1 MERAEI
7 CMTIKLRVDSYEA
20 GIGAVGGLSTFHNYL
35 YPRLVKRG
43 FDVKTFSMRFSPELP
58 IREDFKGVIIRRPST
73 DVDLDVAYAW
83 TYDILRRCGINVDYL
98 TPREIFVV
106 SRYFTNFGVVP
117 SPFRMTEAD
126 LFAPNDW
133 MSIVR
138 SALNALLHPNLVQA
152 IFIHST
158 EPGRIG
164 GIQHN
169 NINGTTEKLDLSDFE
184 LMVKGDYG
192 GSFYQGLR
200 LIRDLE
206 FPLTFKI
213 LQRLPNSAL
222 FTVSKIHR
230 KEYLLGLKAHGM
242 RLGEVKD
249 RVFAI
254 YHGVDTSEFRPM
266 PNVEKKGFTI
276 GFIGRCTPVKG
287 IDIIPD
293 LATMLVKKI
302 PEARFHVVTKTE
314 PQNPY
319 YLSFMDRI
327 REAGLNDV
335 VLVDNTFYTGEEKI
349 KVINSW
355 SLTLVPS
362 RYEPQGQV
370 DLESMSCGV
379 VPAVG
384 LGGLREKV
392 VDGFN
397 GLWINP
403 NNVQETAEK
412 IIQFQQGAYKNR
424 KPEEIAQ
431 NCRETAEKIW
441 DWDKRADAHKEVYT
455 YLTDG
460 RVKEISKDL
469 SALLLPKMSDTQ

>member
-1 MERAEI
+1 
-7 CMTIKLRVDSYEA
+7 
-20 GIGAVGGLSTFHNYL
+20 
-35 YPRLVKRG
+35 
-43 FDVKTFSMRFSPELP
+43 MRFSPELP
-58 IREDFKGVIIRRPST
+58 TREDFKGVIIRRPST

-83 TYDILRRCGINVDYL
+83 TYDILYQYGIKVDYL
-98 TPREIFVV
+98 TPSEIFVV
-106 SRYFTNFGVVP
+106 PRYFTNFGVVP

-126 LFAPNDW
+126 LFSPHDW
-133 MSIVR
+133 MSYVR
-138 SALNALLHPNLVQA
+138 SALNAWLHPNLVQA

-169 NINGTTEKLDLSDFE
+169 NINGTNDRLDLSDFE

-192 GSFYQGLR
+192 DSFYQGLR

-213 LQRLPNSAL
+213 LRRLPDSAL
-222 FTVSKIHR
+222 FAVSRIHR
-230 KEYLLGLKAHGM
+230 KEYLLGLRAHGM
-242 RLGEVKD
+242 RFGEVEN

-254 YHGVDTSEFRPM
+254 YHGVDTDEFRPM
-266 PNVEKKGFTI
+266 QNVEKKGFTI

-293 LATMLVKKI
+293 LAAMLVKKI
-302 PEARFHVVTKTE
+302 PEIKFHIVTKTE

-319 YLSFMDRI
+319 CLDFMDRI
-327 REAGLNDV
+327 REAGLNNV
-335 VLVDNTFYTGEEKI
+335 VSIDNTFYTGEEKI

-355 SLTLVPS
+355 NLVLVPS

-370 DLESMSCGV
+370 DLEAMSCGV

-397 GLWINP
+397 GIWINP

-412 IIQFQQGAYKNR
+412 ITQFQKGAYKGT
-424 KPEEIAQ
+424 KAEDIAR
-431 NCRETAEKIW
+431 NCRESAKKIW
-441 DWDKRADAHKEVYT
+441 DWEKRADAHKEIYT
-455 YLTDG
+455 YLVDG
-460 RVKEISKDL
+460 RVDDIAKDL
-469 SALLLPKMSDTQ
+469 SELLLPKMPEV